1 MKETGSRARQPFPGR
16 WSDQVNTAPTGMHET
31 GQVNTSEREHGE
43 PEEKTA
49 ASTEKGH
56 GRRKKRGGLALIV
69 LLAGVFLGSGFLF
82 GTIWDSVTRI
92 GGFDYS
98 GDGRQA
104 EQETREEPQT
114 EYVNPAEQMTV
125 TASDINFSQSEDPEK
140 AGVYVLMRVRNDN
153 EEAVNGMLFLVSCG
167 DRILTNDDNGG
178 DYFKASGYIPAHEEG
193 YMCALIKT
201 AGSDG
206 CQGEIVPVE
215 GYECD
220 TREDYL
226 QPAGIIAGFDKKRD
240 AYHVKIVN
248 RSGRAVMAGRARV
261 VAVEEGCTGL
271 AGSWGAGELEEDIA
285 DGQTRL
291 LKGVIVNPGLKNR
304 ETGKFQVFLV
314 DM

>member
-1 MKETGSRARQPFPGR
+1 M
-16 WSDQVNTAPTGMHET
+16 
-31 GQVNTSEREHGE
+31 
-43 PEEKTA
+43 
-49 ASTEKGH
+49 
-56 GRRKKRGGLALIV
+56 
-69 LLAGVFLGSGFLF
+69 
-82 GTIWDSVTRI
+82 
-92 GGFDYS
+92 
-98 GDGRQA
+98 
-104 EQETREEPQT
+104 
-114 EYVNPAEQMTV
+114 
-125 TASDINFSQSEDPEK
+125 
-140 AGVYVLMRVRNDN
+140 
-153 EEAVNGMLFLVSCG
+153 
-167 DRILTNDDNGG
+167 
-178 DYFKASGYIPAHEEG
+178 
-193 YMCALIKT
+193 
-201 AGSDG
+201 
-206 CQGEIVPVE
+206 E